1 MSEKRVAFYCYNQA
15 AAYTGSSLA
24 APYIGTFHVLSPSA
38 CTASPISLSPFCVCC
53 ASLYEGEE
61 RFMKNNLWKYN
72 THKSSLDFL
81 LSLDLTDGLSLPPAK
96 QLSFLYTL
104 SNFLFLPMQPLTKP
118 AVLLLLMLLLT

>member
-1 MSEKRVAFYCYNQA
+1 MENS
-15 AAYTGSSLA
+15 
-24 APYIGTFHVLSPSA
+24 
-38 CTASPISLSPFCVCC
+38 
-53 ASLYEGEE
+53 
-61 RFMKNNLWKYN
+61 LWKYN
-72 THKSSLDFL
+72 THSNSLNFL